1 MLLLQAS
8 VFLTCK
14 GDVVLK
20 CVGSK
25 GGGNAAYKM
34 ANMGYS
40 ALVLIQMLHLN
51 DFNITEMIMLEIV
64 FYIVKSDGFDCVIQ
78 LQ

>member
-1 MLLLQAS
+1 MMALN
-8 VFLTCK
+8 
-14 GDVVLK
+14 

-34 ANMGYS
+34 ANMEKS
-40 ALVLIQMLHLN
+40 ALVPIQMLHLN
-51 DFNITEMIMLEIV
+51 DFNTTEMIMLEIV
-64 FYIVKSDGFDCVIQ
+64 TYVVKSDGSDYVIQ